1 MTAVAM
7 PMILRDAFL
16 LQLLIPRDLPDAEV
30 AAARRILDGK
40 SFRTRLR
47 KAAEAVLR
55 EYPELARI
63 APTLSR

>member
-1 MTAVAM
+1 M
-7 PMILRDAFL
+7 PCICEIK
-16 LQLLIPRDLPDAEV
+16 LLIPRDLPEAEA

-55 EYPELARI
+55 EYPELARLV
-63 APTLSR
+63 PTLSR